1 MSSVPTFILYWPK
14 ALFNIQIPWT
24 LFIQRSLDWKKA
36 PNYTLLASPSDNQTA
51 PRLKLNLLYRGT
63 DVLQTRNLGP
73 NPPPLPFVHMTE
85 EMSLQLKVG
94 KKELTITSCRPR
106 MSS

>member
-1 MSSVPTFILYWPK
+1 MSSLPTFILYWPK

-24 LFIQRSLDWKKA
+24 LFIQRSLDWNKA
-36 PNYTLLASPSDNQTA
+36 PNYILLASQSDNQTA
-51 PRLKLNLLYRGT
+51 PRLKLNLLHRCT
-63 DVLQTRNLGP
+63 VVLQSRNLGP
-73 NPPPLPFVHMTE
+73 NPPPLLIVHMMY

>member
-1 MSSVPTFILYWPK
+1 MSSLPTFILYWPK

-24 LFIQRSLDWKKA
+24 LFIQRSLDWNKA
-36 PNYTLLASPSDNQTA
+36 PNYTLLASRSDNQIA
-51 PRLKLNLLYRGT
+51 PRLKLNLLFRCT
-63 DVLQTRNLGP
+63 VVLQTRNLGP
-73 NPPPLPFVHMTE
+73 NPPLPIVHMMY

-106 MSS
+106 KSS